1 MIQNQY
7 HDLEYSYM
15 NYNNY
20 DLMEYELATS
30 YQYIILMLDVLLKIL
45 LNKFYIYK
53 DF

>member
-20 DLMEYELATS
+20 DLMEYKLATS
-30 YQYIILMLDVLLKIL
+30 YQYIILMLDVLLKIFIKYEKL
-45 LNKFYIYK
+45 YL
-53 DF
+53 